1 MAEKYKNT
9 DPLNLNLVSTSVGKR
24 SFFIKLMEN
33 LFILENNY
41 NRIPVGMRFFYYMKI
56 IGG

>member
-1 MAEKYKNT
+1 MAEKYKIT

-24 SFFIKLMEN
+24 SFFIKLIII
-33 LFILENNY
+33 FFLENDY
-41 NRIPVGMRFFYYMKI
+41 NRIPVGMRFFYYVKI